1 MEVEIV
7 MRTHYASLLA
17 VALGV
22 TLGAGTAL
30 AGKTLLEKEFVGS
43 VENRNKTG
51 LGVGQDPSV
60 FGINGVVA
68 RIANSAN
75 SIAEGP
81 PPGRSASPLTDCNPS
96 AAGAD
101 TNPKCF
107 KDYAGD
113 PVSRIAFSPRA
124 CEKPEPNLT
133 ADVSP
138 EGGRTDAIR
147 VGCNGTGGTDLYKTA
162 QVLRESFKTIGTFP
176 VPTEKSVNGF
186 DVFQNLPTDVVTG
199 AKGFPADYQWTIAI
213 ERPVVSDIQVQICL
227 DVRKPQEE
235 DDRLGQDSTI
245 ALREFEDH
253 NGPEH
258 PVLIRVVH
266 HRGNLQLPAP
276 QGNGPSRCPCEDRS
290 LVDIANP
297 TLERITHAV
306 FPEDQLP
313 DPGFVPVSENV
324 LDESVAF
331 IGKDCIVK
339 TVKNDGFIAAHDFLT
354 VQLKIPGSTRHRVRV
369 SQDSTALCY
378 IGTPLPGETGL

>member
-43 VENRNKTG
+43 VENHNKTG
-51 LGVGQDPSV
+51 LGVGEDPSV
-60 FGINGVVA
+60 KGINGVTA

-81 PPGRSASPLTDCNPS
+81 PPGRSASTAACNPS
-96 AAGAD
+96 APGAD
-101 TNPKCF
+101 TNPQCF
-107 KDYAGD
+107 KDYGGD
-113 PVSRIAFSPRA
+113 PVTRSSFSA
-124 CEKPEPNLT
+124 AQCEKPVETGSLS
-133 ADVSP
+133 D
-138 EGGRTDAIR
+138 GLGTDAIR
-147 VGCNGTGGTDLYKTA
+147 VGCSGSGGTDFFKTGN
-162 QVLRESFKTIGTFP
+162 QVKESFQSHGTFP
-176 VPTEKSVNGF
+176 VPEKSVNGF
-186 DVFQNLPTDVVTG
+186 DVVQNIPTDVVTG
-199 AKGFPADYQWTIAI
+199 ARGFAADYQWTMAI
-213 ERPVVSDIQVQICL
+213 ERPVVSDIQIQICL

-235 DDRLGQDSTI
+235 DDKLGQDSTI
-245 ALREFEDH
+245 ALREFSDQ

-276 QGNGPSRCPCEDRS
+276 QGNGASHCPCEDRS
-290 LVDIANP
+290 LVDILNP
-297 TLERITHAV
+297 TLKHVTHAV
-306 FPEDQLP
+306 FPETQLP
-313 DPGFVPVSENV
+313 DPGFVEVSEEI

-354 VQLKIPGSTRHRVRV
+354 VQLKIPSSTRHRVRA
-369 SQDSTALCY
+369 SQDAAALCY

>member
-1 MEVEIV
+1 V

-43 VENRNKTG
+43 VENHNKVG
-51 LGVGQDPSV
+51 FGVGQDPSV
-60 FGINGVVA
+60 SGINGVVA

-81 PPGRSASPLTDCNPS
+81 PPGRSEDTAAECNPS
-96 AAGAD
+96 APGAD

-113 PVSRIAFSPRA
+113 PVTRLAFSERA
-124 CEKPEPNLT
+124 CLQSEPIPSVVEEPNGKT
-133 ADVSP
+133 P
-138 EGGRTDAIR
+138 PTDAIR
-147 VGCNGTGGTDLYKTA
+147 VGCPGTGGTDLYKTG
-162 QVLRESFKTIGTFP
+162 QVVRESFKTRGTFP
-176 VPTEKSVNGF
+176 VPIEKSVNGF
-186 DVFQNLPTDVVTG
+186 DVFQNTPTDVVTG
-199 AKGFPADYQWTIAI
+199 QTGFPADYQWTIGI

-253 NGPEH
+253 DGPEH

-290 LVDIANP
+290 LVDILNP
-297 TLERITHAV
+297 TLQHVTHAIY
-306 FPEDQLP
+306 PEDQLP
-313 DPGFVPVSENV
+313 DPGFVEVTENV

-354 VQLKIPGSTRHRVRV
+354 VQLKIPGSTRHRIRV
-369 SQDSTALCY
+369 SQDATALCY